1 MTVPGLQV
9 AAVHAATTFLAQPE
23 GADPGGRGEGFGKS
37 TPVGLLLMIV
47 LLIAVGL
54 LVRSMTK
61 HLKRAQA
68 NLRTDDEADPGGSD
82 EQAESSDDD
91 HAERRRVETSPSDE
105 APPERT

>member
-1 MTVPGLQV
+1 MSLTIAGMQV

-37 TPVGLLLMIV
+37 TPVGLLLVIL
-47 LLIAVGL
+47 LLIAVGF

-68 NLRTDDEADPGGSD
+68 NLGPQEEAPADGDSERADDRR
-82 EQAESSDDD
+82 AET
-91 HAERRRVETSPSDE
+91 APSDE
-105 APPERT
+105 TST